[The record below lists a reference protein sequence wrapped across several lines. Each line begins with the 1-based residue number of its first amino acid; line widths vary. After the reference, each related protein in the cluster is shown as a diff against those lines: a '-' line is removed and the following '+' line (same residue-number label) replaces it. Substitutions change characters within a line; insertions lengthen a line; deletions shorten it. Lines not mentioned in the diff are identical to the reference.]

1 MVEKRPEDRRTSKM
15 SLRIEPRLRKAVE
28 RRAADRGVKMSVVVR
43 SALKDAL
50 MTPETGD

>member
-1 MVEKRPEDRRTSKM
+1 M

-43 SALKDAL
+43 CALKDAL
-50 MTPETGD
+50 LASETSD